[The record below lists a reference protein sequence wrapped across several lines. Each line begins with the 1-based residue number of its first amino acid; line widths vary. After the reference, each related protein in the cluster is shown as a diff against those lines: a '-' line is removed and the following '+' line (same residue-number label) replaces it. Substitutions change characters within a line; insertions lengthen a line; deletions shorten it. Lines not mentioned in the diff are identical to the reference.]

1 VVDSAIYAA
10 QMYNHV
16 LMMVI
21 CRLEVVGVL
30 SRDFLEVEITIKVL
44 ERFFFYKSNQKVI
57 NLVSQLIV
65 GLCWI
70 SHIYPRTRKQKE
82 SSGITYTFKIIW
94 SLDGKIIGRKV
105 VLVMVLLDNPLNNF
119 SFIGGVGFVRMLY
132 FSTNVE
138 LIKQCINLGA
148 MRAQKIGF

>member
-30 SRDFLEVEITIKVL
+30 SRDFLEVEITVKVL

-57 NLVSQLIV
+57 NPVSQLIV
-65 GLCWI
+65 GLC
-70 SHIYPRTRKQKE
+70 
-82 SSGITYTFKIIW
+82 
-94 SLDGKIIGRKV
+94 
-105 VLVMVLLDNPLNNF
+105 
-119 SFIGGVGFVRMLY
+119 
-132 FSTNVE
+132 
-138 LIKQCINLGA
+138 
-148 MRAQKIGF
+148 